1 MRLLRPTQIREN
13 TVRILGQGSSGF
25 TIGEVMSKA
34 GMHAVKMEITTVGL
48 QTVAPSI
55 PRDPA
60 EKDQLKE
67 DLKCMGCEGMWLAHE
82 RGAGSRDFETG
93 EQGLS

>member
-1 MRLLRPTQIREN
+1 
-13 TVRILGQGSSGF
+13 
-25 TIGEVMSKA
+25 MSKA
-34 GMHAVKMEITTVGL
+34 GARAVKMEITTVGL

-67 DLKCMGCEGMWLAHE
+67 DLKRMGCEGLIVQPWTLKNREMVQEFLRPRTNHGKIRSDAC
-82 RGAGSRDFETG
+82 RKSG
-93 EQGLS
+93 